1 MGIVLGSQFDVK
13 TALPLDSRLVV
24 ADLTAR
30 NALAAL
36 VRYEG
41 MIVYVLSEQNNYQLI
56 GGITNSDWI
65 ELSSNSGGGGG
76 GAIEWQS
83 LSNGA
88 FANQEGPLGLEYVF
102 SIGRKQELVAYIKI
116 PQSYKAGK
124 PIVLFGSFYTD
135 ANTNNYRFQLTAT
148 LLKDG
153 VTAIASTTN
162 QNVDTIQLACPA
174 TSTAPLGLIFN
185 ITTNG
190 EINSIAIGVDDI
202 IILKLQ
208 RTDTV
213 SVTETTSDI
222 NFLPQTT
229 EVTYV

>member
-1 MGIVLGSQFDVK
+1 MGIEVASSFTRKSPV
-13 TALPLDSRLVV
+13 PLDDSRSV

-30 NALAAL
+30 DAIASGI
-36 VRYEG
+36 RYIGMDVFVASEG
-41 MIVYVLSEQNNYQLI
+41 VWYTLI
-56 GGITNSDWI
+56 GGITNGHW
-65 ELSSNSGGGGG
+65 EESSGSGGGGG

-102 SIGRKQELVAYIKI
+102 SVGRDQELVAYIKI

-162 QNVDTIQLACPA
+162 QNVDTIQVGCPA

-213 SVTETTSDI
+213 SVTETASDI

-229 EVTYV
+229 EITYV

>member
-1 MGIVLGSQFDVK
+1 MGIVLGSQFDVQ

-30 NALAAL
+30 NALSSL

-56 GGITNSDWI
+56 GGITNGDWQ
-65 ELSSNSGGGGG
+65 ELSGSGGGGGG

-88 FANQEGPLGLEYVF
+88 LANQDGPLGLEYVF
-102 SIGRKQELVAYIKI
+102 SQGLDQELVAYIKI

-124 PIVLFGSFYTD
+124 PISLFGSFYTD

-162 QNVDTIQLACPA
+162 QNVDAIQVGCPA

-229 EVTYV
+229 EITYV

>member
-1 MGIVLGSQFDVK
+1 MGIVLGSQFDVQ

-41 MIVYVLSEQNNYQLI
+41 MIVYVLSEQKNYQLI
-56 GGITNSDWI
+56 GGITNGNWQ
-65 ELSSNSGGGGG
+65 ESSGSGGGGG

-88 FANQEGPLGLEYVF
+88 LANQDGPLGLEYVF
-102 SIGRKQELVAYIKI
+102 SQGLQQELVAYIKI

-124 PIVLFGSFYTD
+124 PISLFGSFYTD
-135 ANTNNYRFQLTAT
+135 ANSDNYRFQITAT

-162 QNVDTIQLACPA
+162 QNVDTIQVACPA
-174 TSTAPLGLIFN
+174 TATAPLGLIFN

-190 EINSIAIGVDDI
+190 QINSVAIGVDDI
-202 IILKLQ
+202 IILKLK
-208 RTDTV
+208 RTNTV
-213 SVTETTSDI
+213 SVVETSLDI
-222 NFLPQTT
+222 KFLPQTT
-229 EVTYV
+229 EITYV

>member
-1 MGIVLGSQFDVK
+1 MGIEVASSFTRKSPV
-13 TALPLDSRLVV
+13 PLDDSRVV

-30 NALAAL
+30 DAIASGI
-36 VRYEG
+36 RYIGMDVFVASEG
-41 MIVYVLSEQNNYQLI
+41 VWYTLI
-56 GGITNSDWI
+56 GGITNGNWQ
-65 ELSSNSGGGGG
+65 ESSGSGGGGG

-102 SIGRKQELVAYIKI
+102 SQGLLQELVAYIKI

-135 ANTNNYRFQLTAT
+135 ANSDNYRFQLTAT

-153 VTAIASTTN
+153 VTALSSTTN
-162 QNVDTIQLACPA
+162 QNIDALQVGCPA
-174 TSTAPLGLIFN
+174 TATAPLGLIFN

-190 EINSIAIGVDDI
+190 QINSVAIGVDDI
-202 IILKLQ
+202 IILKLK
-208 RTDTV
+208 RTNTV
-213 SVTETTSDI
+213 SVTETNSDI

-229 EVTYV
+229 EITYV